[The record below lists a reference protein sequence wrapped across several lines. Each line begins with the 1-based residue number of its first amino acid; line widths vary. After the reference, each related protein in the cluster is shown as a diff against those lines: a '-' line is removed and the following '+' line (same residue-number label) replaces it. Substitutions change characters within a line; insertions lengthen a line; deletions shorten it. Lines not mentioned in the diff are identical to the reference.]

1 MHLEQAFPL
10 PATTTM
16 TATAGR
22 TTPTP
27 TTARTAA
34 FTPTTTAN
42 AVDDAGRL
50 SATAAFVR
58 EQDTADLLSRVLPGL
73 RGPELRALTDRCRF
87 AHAALLVF
95 PPDEAALRAE
105 LASCGL
111 PSDTPAQPSVVV
123 RERLAARHGHDLEDL
138 DVRILRPAVRGRAGE
153 HRAVEVF
160 TLTVP
165 PASALSPIAADERR
179 REHEAHLAFDVVR
192 PDPLV
197 LRGLL
202 ASFERRGATAD
213 GGGYNLH
220 EDGTVFYFT
229 APADTKTAYRRVEL
243 YAGGDHRDVLAEH
256 LAHRPSAASPPRE
269 PAVPRNGVAQE
280 GGPRAGAALE
290 AAPQAG
296 GAPAAETLLRL
307 LTGAWTTQ
315 ALAACAQL
323 RLPEAMY
330 RHIGVGVGELARA
343 VGAHPESLAT
353 LLRYL
358 AMLGV
363 VGNGPDGYRLTGVG
377 ALLDSGAPASMR
389 PLALMYGGPFYQSFA
404 HLAHSVRTGRPAFD
418 HLYGENHFD
427 HFARDPELASLFDQS
442 MVSSAPLFEHLPEHP
457 VLTAAARAPGR
468 PRTVVDI
475 AGGTGELLG
484 RILTAHPALRGVLL
498 ERPHVLTAARAR
510 LAATPV
516 GGRCA
521 FRAGDFADVPAG
533 GDVYVLSRVLHDWDD
548 DRCRSILRHCA
559 GAMPGHADLLIVERL
574 LPSDGSPSLATA
586 WDLHMMCN
594 TGGRERTADHYAR
607 LLGDCGLALVGHSP
621 LALGAHTLHARRP
634 A

>member
-1 MHLEQAFPL
+1 MP
-10 PATTTM
+10 TTTM
-16 TATAGR
+16 TATAL
-22 TTPTP
+22 
-27 TTARTAA
+27 
-34 FTPTTTAN
+34 
-42 AVDDAGRL
+42 DDMGRL
-50 SATAAFVR
+50 TATAAFVR
-58 EQDTADLLSRVLPGL
+58 EQDTCDLLSQVLPGL
-73 RGPELRALTDRCRF
+73 GGPELRALTDQCRF
-87 AHAALLVF
+87 AHAAVLVF
-95 PPDEAALRAE
+95 PPDEDTLRGE
-105 LASCGL
+105 LAGCAL
-111 PSDTPAQPSVVV
+111 PADAPAQPSVVV
-123 RERLAARHGHDLEDL
+123 RERLAARHRRDIADL
-138 DVRILRPAVRGRAGE
+138 DVRILRPEVRGPAGE

-160 TLTVP
+160 ALTVP
-165 PASALSPIAADERR
+165 PGSALTPIAEEERR

-202 ASFERRGATAD
+202 AGFARQGAAAD

-243 YAGGDHRDVLAEH
+243 YASGDHRDVLAEH
-256 LAHRPSAASPPRE
+256 LGAHAAAAGPVGEYGE
-269 PAVPRNGVAQE
+269 PQP
-280 GGPRAGAALE
+280 
-290 AAPQAG
+290 
-296 GAPAAETLLRL
+296 AETLLRL

-323 RLPEAMY
+323 RLPEAMD
-330 RHIGVGVGELARA
+330 RHTGTGTAELART

-363 VGNGPDGYRLTGVG
+363 VRDGPDGFRLTGVG
-377 ALLDSGAPASMR
+377 ALLDARAPGSMR

-404 HLAHSVRTGRPAFD
+404 HLAHAVRSGQPGFE

-427 HFARDPELASLFDQS
+427 HFSRDPELATLFDQS
-442 MVSSAPLFEHLPEHP
+442 MVSSAPIFEPLPAHP
-457 VLTAAARAPGR
+457 VLTAAATAPGR

-484 RILTAHPALRGVLL
+484 RILTAHPTLRGTLL
-498 ERPHVLTAARAR
+498 ERPQVLAAARTR
-510 LAATPV
+510 LAATPA
-516 GGRCA
+516 GARCA

-559 GAMPGHADLLIVERL
+559 DAMPGYADLLIVERL
-574 LPSDGSPSLATA
+574 LPADGATSLATA

-594 TGGRERTADHYAR
+594 TGGRERTAEHYAR
-607 LLGDCGLALVGHSP
+607 LLADCGLALVGHTP
-621 LALGAHTLHARRP
+621 LALGAHTLHARRT
-634 A
+634 

>member
-1 MHLEQAFPL
+1 MHSEPPFTM
-10 PATTTM
+10 PATTM
-16 TATAGR
+16 TAA
-22 TTPTP
+22 
-27 TTARTAA
+27 
-34 FTPTTTAN
+34 

-58 EQDTADLLSRVLPGL
+58 EQDTCDLLSRVLPGL
-73 RGPELRALTDRCRF
+73 GGPELRALTDQCRF
-87 AHAALLVF
+87 AHAAVLVF
-95 PPDEAALRAE
+95 PPDEDTLRRE
-105 LASCGL
+105 LAGCAL
-111 PSDTPAQPSVVV
+111 PTDAPAQPSVVV
-123 RERLAARHGHDLEDL
+123 RERLAARHRRDLVDL
-138 DVRILRPAVRGRAGE
+138 DVRILRPEVRGPAGE

-160 TLTVP
+160 ALTVP
-165 PASALSPIAADERR
+165 PGSALSPIAADERR

-202 ASFERRGATAD
+202 ASFARQGAAAD

-243 YAGGDHRDVLAEH
+243 YASGDHRDVLAEH
-256 LAHRPSAASPPRE
+256 LGAHDAAAG
-269 PAVPRNGVAQE
+269 PAGEHGETQP
-280 GGPRAGAALE
+280 
-290 AAPQAG
+290 
-296 GAPAAETLLRL
+296 AETLLRL

-323 RLPEAMY
+323 RLPEAMD
-330 RHIGVGVGELARA
+330 RHTGTPAAELART

-363 VGNGPDGYRLTGVG
+363 VRDGPDGFRLTGVG
-377 ALLDSGAPASMR
+377 ALLDARAPGSMR

-404 HLAHSVRTGRPAFD
+404 HLAHTVRSGQPGFE

-427 HFARDPELASLFDQS
+427 HFARHPELATLFDQS
-442 MVSSAPLFEHLPEHP
+442 MVSSAPIFEPLPAHP
-457 VLTAAARAPGR
+457 VLTAAATAPGR

-484 RILTAHPALRGVLL
+484 RILTAHPTLRGILL
-498 ERPHVLTAARAR
+498 ERPQVLAAARTR

-516 GGRCA
+516 GARCD
-521 FRAGDFADVPAG
+521 FRPGDFADVPPG

-559 GAMPGHADLLIVERL
+559 DAMPGQADLLVVERL
-574 LPSDGSPSLATA
+574 LPADGAASLATA

-594 TGGRERTADHYAR
+594 TGGRERTAEHYAR
-607 LLGDCGLALVGHSP
+607 LLADCGLALVGHTP
-621 LALGAHTLHARRP
+621 LALGAHTLHARRT
-634 A
+634 